1 MTAYYFSCSENF
13 FESLKLLLE
22 FVSTPYFPG
31 ESVQREMGIIDQEIG
46 MNLDAPDSK
55 VFENLMEILY
65 EKHPIRT
72 PILGSRESIREIT
85 PELLEL
91 CHRAFYTPGNMI
103 LCIVG
108 DVDANEVAALAEE
121 VLGQEAKPVGEK
133 LRHWQEEMTVKN
145 PRCHTTMEVAMPNFQ
160 LAFKSE
166 PLATGAAAI
175 REEIVGDLAAEALF
189 GESSPL
195 YLQMYGEGIIDSSF
209 GGGFDTV
216 DGCAILNCNGDSWEP
231 EKVMDAICNRAEQ
244 LWKEGVSQAD
254 FLRMKRS
261 AMGRRIRNLD
271 SFGSTCFRICA
282 YHFLGF
288 DYFEFP
294 KVYADIRAEEIGAFL
309 ARVARR
315 ERCGMSVIY
324 PKQA

>member
-1 MTAYYFSCSENF
+1 
-13 FESLKLLLE
+13 
-22 FVSTPYFPG
+22 
-31 ESVQREMGIIDQEIG
+31 
-46 MNLDAPDSK
+46 MNQDAPDSK

-65 EKHPIRT
+65 EKHPIRI

-85 PELLEL
+85 PELLEV

-103 LCIVG
+103 LCVVG
-108 DVDANEVAALAEE
+108 DVNADEVAALAEE
-121 VLGQEAKPVGEK
+121 VLGTEPKPVGEK
-133 LRHWQEEMTVKN
+133 VRPWQENMTVKN
-145 PRCHTTMEVAMPNFQ
+145 TRCTSSMEVAMPNFQ
-160 LAFKSE
+160 MAFKSE

-195 YLQMYGEGIIDSSF
+195 YLQMYEQGIIDSSF

-216 DGCAILNCNGDSWEP
+216 DGCAILNCSGDSWEP
-231 EKVMDAICNRAEQ
+231 EKVLDAICHRAEQ
-244 LWKEGVSQAD
+244 LCKEGVSQEN

-282 YHFLGF
+282 YHFMGF

-294 KVYADIRAEEIGAFL
+294 TIYADIRAQEIGAFL
-309 ARVARR
+309 TRVARR

-324 PKQA
+324 PKEANDE